1 MISRM
6 ILRKCKNTNNIGLVW
21 PADKAFNRK
30 RLASSTAQFDG
41 EISSLYNSIAENHRH
56 EKGPW
61 NLILKKLQS
70 KYHNNN
76 NEELK
81 IIDIA
86 SGPGEPA
93 CTIAKSYP
101 KATVFSTDISI
112 DMHKISSIQSINIK
126 NLKSIVLDAQDL
138 SIFSTN
144 SIDAITCCYG
154 FMFPEDK
161 IKCLSEVY
169 RVLKPGGILISTHWI
184 QLDGMFICKAILKTM
199 YEFQKNSLPPKSSIN
214 PMSLAEPNLFNNI
227 CIQGGFK
234 KENIEVEQS
243 SHPFNLGNDPEY
255 QYKLI
260 TLPIRSI
267 IDELQC
273 HTIAKKVY
281 KNIVNQYTVYDEKT
295 KNLILPN
302 NVFIMTTIIK

>member
-1 MISRM
+1 M
-6 ILRKCKNTNNIGLVW
+6 ILRKKINNNIVLSALW
-21 PADKAFNRK
+21 PDRKYRK

-41 EISSLYNSIAENHRH
+41 EMSSLYNSIAENHRH

-61 NLILKKLQS
+61 NLMLKKLQS
-70 KYHNNN
+70 KYNNN
-76 NEELK
+76 NDDLT

-93 CTIAKSYP
+93 CTIAKSIP

-184 QLDGMFICKAILKTM
+184 HLDGMFICKAILKAM
-199 YEFQKNSLPPKSSIN
+199 YEIQSNSLPPKFSIN

-234 KENIEVEQS
+234 KESIEVEQS
-243 SHPFNLGNDPEY
+243 SYPFNLGNDPEY

-260 TLPIRSI
+260 TLPIRPI

-281 KNIVNQYTVYDEKT
+281 KNIVNQYTVYDEST

-302 NVFIMTTIIK
+302 NVFTMTTIIK